1 MNLISV
7 AESYH
12 WRLFN
17 FYLLECVSQTFRV
30 LFHFR
35 MPNLTSFFCFSALF
49 LRKINFSSSFHSST
63 ILSSMFEQFNLRGV
77 ARSINNQRYV
87 NHVGAYLGGSGD
99 EEEAQDKN

>member
-17 FYLLECVSQTFRV
+17 FYLLECVSQAFRV

-35 MPNLTSFFCFSALF
+35 MPNLTPFFLLFRFSF
-49 LRKINFSSSFHSST
+49 RKINFASSFHSST
-63 ILSSMFEQFNLRGV
+63 ILSSMLKQFNLRGV
-77 ARSINNQRYV
+77 ERSINNQRYV
-87 NHVGAYLGGSGD
+87 NHVGECSGGSG
-99 EEEAQDKN
+99 EEDAQDKN